1 MSEQKVYTGIDRY
14 PGLIATIITVVVGV
28 AFIGGLV
35 ATAQSHHGG
44 GGEHGSDAAP
54 AEEAAQH

>member
-44 GGEHGSDAAP
+44 GEHGSEATP
-54 AEEAAQH
+54 TEEAAQH